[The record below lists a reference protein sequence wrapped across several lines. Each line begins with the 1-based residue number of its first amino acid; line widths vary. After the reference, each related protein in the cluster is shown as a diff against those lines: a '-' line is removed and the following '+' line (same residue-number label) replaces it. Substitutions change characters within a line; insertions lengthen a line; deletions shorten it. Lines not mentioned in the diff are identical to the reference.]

1 MSVKVAKHPE
11 TGAIIT
17 VSAKKPEYGTFR
29 VDSTHVS
36 LEGGFTNVQNRTA
49 FIRGKVSD
57 LELLNLKEGQ
67 ILPGQIVKRE
77 SFQPFYDRQTPKIYP
92 TGHERAGQP
101 VLKNGRE
108 VYMEYVYTSDTNASS
123 DVWVGDSPAELS
135 EEAKNAI
142 AEQAT
147 GE

>member
-1 MSVKVAKHPE
+1 MSVTIAKHPVS
-11 TGAIIT
+11 GAIIT
-17 VSAKKPEYGTFR
+17 PSTKNPEYGTFR
-29 VDSTHVS
+29 VDSSHVS
-36 LEGGFTNVQNRTA
+36 LENGFTNVQNRTA

-57 LELLNLKEGQ
+57 LEALKLTEGKV
-67 ILPGQIVKRE
+67 LPGQIVKKE
-77 SFQPFYDRQTPKIYP
+77 SFQPFYEGQQCKIYP
-92 TGHERAGQP
+92 EGNERAGQP

-108 VYMEYVYTSDTNASS
+108 VYMEYTYTSDINAPS

-147 GE
+147 N